1 MSDTNRELSRR
12 EFVAASLGG
21 LATAGL
27 VAMTPGVARA
37 SDTKT
42 STAAGAK
49 DGIFR
54 RKLGRTGL
62 EVPVVSMGAGASN
75 DPNLVQACY
84 EAGMR
89 LFDTAATYAYGRNEQ
104 MIGNVISKLGAR
116 DKAIYMTKG
125 LTDQQ
130 RATITDHVKIE
141 PTVRS
146 SVEGSLKRLKT
157 DYADILCLYDV
168 RNSET
173 MRDTAINDA
182 FAKMKQEGKAR
193 YLGISTHAD
202 MANVINATV
211 EAGIYDVIV
220 TSFNF
225 TMAND
230 TALLTAIANA
240 SQKGIGIVAMKVLAG
255 GARFP
260 NPDTLRNYSG
270 AVINSAALKWVLH
283 NENIA
288 TTIPGIDN
296 FDHLRANFAIA
307 KDIAYTDEESR
318 FLSDNNL
325 TLGMEFCRQCRK
337 CVASCPHKADIPN
350 LMRTHMY
357 AAQYANFGLARHTLD
372 EIPRAHGLLN
382 CSSCASCV
390 ARCANSVNIGR
401 KIDEL
406 KLIYG

>member
-1 MSDTNRELSRR
+1 MSDRHRELSRR
-12 EFVAASLGG
+12 EFVAASIGG

-27 VAMTPGVARA
+27 SALTPGVARA
-37 SDTKT
+37 DETVT
-42 STAAGAK
+42 TTTPENN
-49 DGIFR
+49 GIIL

-62 EVPVVSMGAGASN
+62 EVPVVSMGAGACN

-89 LFDTAATYAYGRNEQ
+89 LFDTAAVYSYGRNEQ
-104 MIGNVISKLGAR
+104 MIANVITRLGVR
-116 DKAIYMTKG
+116 DKAIYLTKG
-125 LTDQQ
+125 LTGQQ
-130 RATITDHVKIE
+130 RTNLGGPEQAV

-146 SVEGSLKRLKT
+146 IVEGSLKRLKT
-157 DYADILCLYDV
+157 EYADILCLYDV
-168 RNSET
+168 RDPAT
-173 MRDTAINDA
+173 MRDAAINDA
-182 FAKMKQEGKAR
+182 FAQMKKEGKAK

-230 TALLTAIANA
+230 TALVTAIDNA
-240 SQKGIGIVAMKVLAG
+240 AKKGIGIVAMKVLAG

-260 NPDTLRNYSG
+260 NPDTLRDYSSQ
-270 AVINSAALKWVLH
+270 VVNSAALKWVLH

-288 TTIPGIDN
+288 TTIPGIAN
-296 FDHLRANFAIA
+296 FDHLRANFALASNIE
-307 KDIAYTDEESR
+307 YTDEESR

-325 TLGMEFCRQCRK
+325 TLGMEFCRQCKK
-337 CVASCPHKADIPN
+337 CLASCPNKADIPN

-357 AAQYANFGLARHTLD
+357 AAQYADFALARQTLE
-372 EIPRAHGLLN
+372 EIPSQHNLQVCGS
-382 CSSCASCV
+382 CDSCA
-390 ARCANSVNIGR
+390 AKCANSVNIGR
-401 KIDEL
+401 KINEL
-406 KLIYG
+406 KLIYA

>member
-1 MSDTNRELSRR
+1 MTDTNRELSRR
-12 EFVAASLGG
+12 EFVAASLSGLTAAG
-21 LATAGL
+21 LAAL
-27 VAMTPGVARA
+27 TPGVARA
-37 SDTKT
+37 EEAKT
-42 STAAGAK
+42 TAPPKKNGV
-49 DGIFR
+49 IF

-75 DPNLVQACY
+75 DPNLVEACY

-89 LFDTAATYAYGRNEQ
+89 LFDTSPTYAYGRNEQ
-104 MIGNVISKLGAR
+104 MIANVITRLGVR
-116 DKAIYMTKG
+116 DKAIYVTKG
-125 LTDQQ
+125 LTTQQ
-130 RATITDHVKIE
+130 RANLNNANQTE
-141 PTVRS
+141 QAVRS
-146 SVEGSLKRLKT
+146 TVEGSLKRLKT

-168 RNSET
+168 REPGT
-173 MRDTAINDA
+173 MRDAAINDA
-182 FAKMKQEGKAR
+182 FARMKQEGKAKF
-193 YLGISTHAD
+193 LGISTHAD

-225 TMAND
+225 TMATD
-230 TALLTAIANA
+230 TALMTAIANA
-240 SQKGIGIVAMKVLAG
+240 AAKGIGIIAMKVLAG

-260 NPDTLRNYSG
+260 NPETLQQYPG
-270 AVINSAALKWVLH
+270 TVVNSAALKWVLR

-307 KDIAYTDEESR
+307 SDITLTAEESR

-325 TLGMEFCRQCRK
+325 TLGMEFCRQCKK
-337 CVASCPHKADIPN
+337 CLASCPKKADIPN

-357 AAQYANFGLARHTLD
+357 ATQYANFELARHTLN
-372 EIPRAHGLLN
+372 EIPNQHSLQVCGS
-382 CSSCASCV
+382 CSSCA
-390 ARCANSVNIGR
+390 AKCANSVNIGR

-406 KLIYG
+406 KLIYA